1 MRLKL
6 KNMRAYLQ
14 DYYGSLIYRE
24 KKRVLGL
31 VNVGSCQVGGTLPKG
46 RTRKTRNK
54 ETRTDLI
61 KRKVKIDRN
70 AWKSIKR
77 NCSTHASMKRDIKT
91 NLLMI

>member
-6 KNMRAYLQ
+6 KNMRVYLQ

-46 RTRKTRNK
+46 
-54 ETRTDLI
+54 
-61 KRKVKIDRN
+61 
-70 AWKSIKR
+70 
-77 NCSTHASMKRDIKT
+77 
-91 NLLMI
+91 